1 MKNTEKFCDSN
12 RNNYILKLRII
23 ISGLKMGFSI
33 KQKLMIITGGLLL
46 MYGFTFV
53 LVLYLIGHIKDEF
66 QHFKEFA
73 YKGEVYTLNI
83 NKELNYVSR
92 LTRDIMLGNDFD
104 KNMKK
109 LQESNEKI
117 KKDFESLIKITEPKN
132 QETTKDSYNKTIKF
146 VDTATGVVAKLGTM
160 GISRESLDAVYAEYK
175 KEATP
180 PAEEAREA
188 FHKVTKAQEELAV
201 SSEASIYAVMS
212 NSKIALGVIFVIVF
226 LTGFLPLILLSRYI
240 IEKTEGIGKEVKQ
253 IASSK
258 HLNDQVSVGNLDEI
272 GKVATDFNT
281 LIGIVRDTVHS
292 AKLTSSENAAVA
304 AQLSN
309 TSHSIGKRVED
320 QTRLTQISV
329 EQGAKLKNI
338 LDESAAQAK
347 DTIGEIES
355 ANSRLKEAGKEIL
368 TMVSKV
374 QNSVEVEMELASK
387 LSNLSNETEKVKEVL
402 SVIADIA
409 DQTNLLAL
417 NAAIEAARAGEHGR
431 GFAVVADEVRKLA
444 ERTQDSLSDIS
455 STINQVVESII
466 EATKEMEQ
474 NTETAKGLA
483 HSSQSVEGKI
493 NESIGTMQGA
503 TTMVEALV
511 QKSISNTKSTE
522 EILSKIDEISEISN
536 QNAKSVEDIAS
547 AADHLHKM
555 AEGLKNKLEV
565 FNT

>member
-1 MKNTEKFCDSN
+1 MA
-12 RNNYILKLRII
+12 L
-23 ISGLKMGFSI
+23 SI
-33 KQKLMIITGGLLL
+33 KQKLMVITGGLIM

-66 QHFKEFA
+66 QHFKESA

-92 LTRDIMLGNDFD
+92 LTRDIMLGSDFD

-109 LQESNEKI
+109 LKESNEKI
-117 KKDFESLIKITEPKN
+117 RKDFESLLTITEPKN
-132 QETTKDSYNKTIKF
+132 KEIAKDSYDKTMRF
-146 VDTATGVVAKLGTM
+146 VNTATDTVAKLGTT
-160 GISRESLDAVYAEYK
+160 GINRESLDAVYAEYK
-175 KEATP
+175 KAATP

-188 FHKVTKAQEELAV
+188 FHKVIKAQEEVAV

-212 NSKIALGVIFVIVF
+212 NSKIAMGAIFVIVF
-226 LTGFLPLILLSRYI
+226 LIGFLPLILLSKYI
-240 IEKTEGIGKEVKQ
+240 IAKTENIEKEVKQ
-253 IASSK
+253 ITSNK
-258 HLNDQVSVGNLDEI
+258 RLNDKVTVGNLDEI
-272 GKVATDFNT
+272 GKVATDFNN

-292 AKLTSSENAAVA
+292 AKLTSTENATVA
-304 AQLSN
+304 AQLSS
-309 TSHSIGKRVED
+309 TSHAIGTRVEE

-338 LDESAAQAK
+338 LDESAEQAK

-368 TMVSKV
+368 TMVTKV
-374 QNSVEVEMELASK
+374 QNSVEVEMELAAK
-387 LSNLSNETEKVKEVL
+387 LSSLSNETEKVKDVL

-455 STINQVVESII
+455 ATINQVVESII

-483 HSSQSVEGKI
+483 CSSQGVESKI
-493 NESIGTMQGA
+493 SESIGTMQGA

-522 EILSKIDEISEISN
+522 EILGRIDEISMISN
-536 QNAKSVEDIAS
+536 QNAKSVEEIAS
-547 AADHLHKM
+547 AADHLHTM

>member
-1 MKNTEKFCDSN
+1 M
-12 RNNYILKLRII
+12 
-23 ISGLKMGFSI
+23 GLSI
-33 KQKLMIITGGLLL
+33 KQKLMVITGGLLM

-53 LVLYLIGHIKDEF
+53 LVLYLIGYIKDEF
-66 QHFKEFA
+66 QHFKESA

-104 KNMKK
+104 KNIKK
-109 LQESNEKI
+109 LKESNEKI
-117 KKDFESLIKITEPKN
+117 KKDFESLLKITEPKN
-132 QETTKDSYNKTIKF
+132 KEIAKDSYDKTMRF
-146 VDTATGVVAKLGTM
+146 VDTATEIVAKLGTT

-175 KEATP
+175 KVATP

-188 FHKVTKAQEELAV
+188 FHKVTKAQEEVAV

-212 NSKIALGVIFVIVF
+212 NSKIAMGVIFVIVF
-226 LTGFLPLILLSRYI
+226 LIGFLPLILLSKYI
-240 IEKTEGIGKEVKQ
+240 IAKTESIEKEVKQ
-253 IASSK
+253 ITSSK
-258 HLNDQVSVGNLDEI
+258 HLNDKVTVGNLDEI
-272 GKVATDFNT
+272 GKVATDFNN

-292 AKLTSSENAAVA
+292 AKLTSTENATVA
-304 AQLSN
+304 AELSS
-309 TSHSIGKRVED
+309 TSHAIGTRVEE

-329 EQGAKLKNI
+329 EQGAKLKDI

-347 DTIGEIES
+347 ETIGEIET

-374 QNSVEVEMELASK
+374 QNSVEVEMELAAK

-483 HSSQSVEGKI
+483 LSSQSVEGKI
-493 NESIGTMQGA
+493 NDSIGTMQGA

-511 QKSISNTKSTE
+511 DKSIANTKSTE
-522 EILSKIDEISEISN
+522 QILGRIDEISTISA
-536 QNAKSVEDIAS
+536 QNAKSVEEIAA
-547 AADHLHKM
+547 AADHLHTM

-565 FNT
+565 FGT